1 MRCSTER
8 VPTRS
13 QGLDGRGAP
22 RAGLPRTITITTT
35 TKPRTKVEGRGSC
48 SGARPASRDPRRLC
62 SVIRLT
68 RAVCLL
74 RSYRGFW
81 PPQKPFSRQTV
92 RVSFPLAERHL
103 DETSAFSLRDTMPGV
118 SRSATDRGKASD
130 AFPSGNEDCSR
141 RSIGPSPHRPRSL
154 AAAGGGKPAS
164 NVPYP
169 SPDREPPRGRGP
181 ARLSLPALPRPG
193 HLV

>member
-92 RVSFPLAERHL
+92 RVSFPLAKRHL

-118 SRSATDRGKASD
+118 SRLATDRGKASD

-141 RSIGPSPHRPRSL
+141 RSIGPSPRRPP
-154 AAAGGGKPAS
+154 KPCGS
-164 NVPYP
+164 
-169 SPDREPPRGRGP
+169 RGREAGVERTVPFSGP
-181 ARLSLPALPRPG
+181 
-193 HLV
+193 